1 MARNIKNVVTYEILS
16 FARKVINLVEICKY
30 VDRVR
35 ECGRDIFDNVYFS
48 VYCITKFTSTC
59 LKSDLDGSILKRRIS

>member
-16 FARKVINLVEICKY
+16 FARKVINLVEICKS

-35 ECGRDIFDNVYFS
+35 GGMWQGHF
-48 VYCITKFTSTC
+48 
-59 LKSDLDGSILKRRIS
+59 